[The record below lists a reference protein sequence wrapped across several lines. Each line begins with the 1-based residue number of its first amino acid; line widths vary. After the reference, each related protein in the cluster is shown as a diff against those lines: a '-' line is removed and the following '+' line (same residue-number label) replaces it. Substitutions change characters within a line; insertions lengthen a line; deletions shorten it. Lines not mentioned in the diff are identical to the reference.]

1 MDFIPSSIF
10 RGQLSSVSNIPQKSV
25 KLLTSPR
32 FPKKNETK
40 SMSQELEWRRAAK
53 DFSCQEFTFIKTERW
68 PRRELI
74 KASQKTMLWLVLY
87 MKKKTPKVLHLLL
100 ILFWPFCWLLEILFF
115 SVFPF
120 SALIEFFCSIILHQL
135 VVAGKHYNF
144 LYQRRMKD
152 WHMKSFSS
160 PWRKNNENWIKAKID
175 KKPEPNVQ
183 ITFSFICWF
192 LCTKIYYC

>member
-32 FPKKNETK
+32 FPKKKNETK

-87 MKKKTPKVLHLLL
+87 MKKRHPRCFISYWFYFDPFVDCLKYYFFLYFLSLL
-100 ILFWPFCWLLEILFF
+100 WLN
-115 SVFPF
+115 F
-120 SALIEFFCSIILHQL
+120 SAPSFYISWLSQGNTTTFFI
-135 VVAGKHYNF
+135 
-144 LYQRRMKD
+144 
-152 WHMKSFSS
+152 
-160 PWRKNNENWIKAKID
+160 NEEWKTDIWKVSQVHEEKIMR
-175 KKPEPNVQ
+175 
-183 ITFSFICWF
+183 TG
-192 LCTKIYYC
+192 